1 MGNTGAMFQG
11 NSSSIRLTGRA
22 LDDEMQISFGINA
35 IRRAESIRLSSS
47 AWTSSCQT
55 KMSVATWKRSLGLLG
70 IEWRE
75 RVESV
80 SSQMQ
85 EAAALVAKGVDK
97 TRLQAQGHGASNPI
111 ADNTTED
118 GRGKNLR
125 VKLVRVGA

>member
-1 MGNTGAMFQG
+1 MTKC
-11 NSSSIRLTGRA
+11 RLASGSMPSDGQSRSDFRVRPGHQVA
-22 LDDEMQISFGINA
+22 
-35 IRRAESIRLSSS
+35 RH
-47 AWTSSCQT
+47 CYT